1 MSDTESEIKAL
12 RMQVTELQKEVTELR
27 EFIKSMYLMLSEGEE
42 YEGNPAFL
50 GGAEYGRPNT

>member
-27 EFIKSMYLMLSEGEE
+27 EFVKSMYLMLSEGDE

>member
-1 MSDTESEIKAL
+1 MTDTEKEIQTL
-12 RMQVTELQKEVTELR
+12 HLQVNELQKEVAELR
-27 EFIKSMYLMLSEGEE
+27 EFIKSMYLMLSEGDE